1 MELNKIKQL
10 PDLKII
16 SSSES
21 NCLIYK
27 DIIFKIFINE
37 NLTEDRIDII
47 NYFINNKIDNCPI
60 IYDLIYDNE
69 KIVGYSME
77 YYKKA
82 VSINNINRL
91 KILKEKCLELINV
104 YTTLKNNNNICY
116 IDFNRNNVFI
126 NNNQIL
132 LLDIDSS
139 LMNNNINEEIS
150 IKLLIE
156 FIISLIYKTYFFEN
170 EIYFSIKER
179 LYIRN
184 ILCNNINTID
194 NLITLI
200 NDISKKDIKHTLKKI
215 PYKIK

>member
-10 PDLKII
+10 PNLKLI
-16 SSSES
+16 SSRES

-60 IYDLIYDNE
+60 IYDLIYDND

-104 YTTLKNNNNICY
+104 YTNLKKNNNICY
-116 IDFNRNNVFI
+116 IDFNRNNVYI

-139 LMNNNINEEIS
+139 LINNNINEEIS

-170 EIYFSIKER
+170 EVYFSIQER
-179 LYIRN
+179 QYIRN
-184 ILCNNINTID
+184 ILCDNINTIN